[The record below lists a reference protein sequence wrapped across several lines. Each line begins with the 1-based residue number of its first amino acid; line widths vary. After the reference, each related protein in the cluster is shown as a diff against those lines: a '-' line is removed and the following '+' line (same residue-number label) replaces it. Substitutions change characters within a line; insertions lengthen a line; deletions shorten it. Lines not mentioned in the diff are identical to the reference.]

1 LQYTKIESRKQVK
14 TKQILDVKI
23 QHVTEDVE
31 VLREA
36 KEEEKKDNFGPF
48 HLISYPSF
56 PTF

>member
-1 LQYTKIESRKQVK
+1 LQYAKIESRKQVK

-36 KEEEKKDNFGPF
+36 KEEEKKITSAF
-48 HLISYPSF
+48 HLI
-56 PTF
+56 